1 MGDGS
6 GSWSL
11 GIDLARI
18 SGARPPRS
26 GRLPASGPQENPT
39 IRARIS
45 SLLERLRESPT
56 RWLWFG
62 VGTGVLSGLAAV
74 LFFAALDAASHLTFS
89 ELARF
94 SPPTPPGD
102 RWFETAPSEAPP
114 RRWLLVL
121 LPALGGLVSGLL
133 VYRFAPEAK
142 GHGIDEMIRSFH
154 RAQGVMRARVPL
166 VKGLATIA
174 TLATGGSGG
183 KEGPIAQIGAGI
195 GSFLATRLGLS
206 AYDRRILL
214 LAGAAGGLGAIFRAP
229 LGSAITAIE
238 ILYHEDFE
246 SDALIPCVIS
256 SVTAYVIF
264 VTLIG
269 GARIFAVPALPLVM
283 PRELPGYL
291 VLALLT
297 VPVAHLYIR
306 FFFGVRRWLVDRL
319 RAPRFVAPML
329 GGLGVGCIAWF
340 LPEVLGVG
348 WGYIQQ
354 ALDGRLA
361 WQTMAFVAVGK
372 LVATCFTVGSGGSA
386 GVFGPTLFIGGM
398 LGGVVGF
405 AGSAIAPSFFP
416 HPEAYVLVG
425 MGSFF
430 AGVASAPI
438 GAMLMVAEMTGGY
451 ALLPPLM
458 LASVVAILLMRHTS
472 IYENQVDD
480 QFQSPAHAGDLTV
493 NVLEQMRVA
502 EVFQRSSD
510 IQFVTPDKGFQ
521 AVRDLVLASRDATVP
536 VVTKAGQLV
545 GLITAEQIRPVMD
558 ETQLDRFVVAGDI
571 SAPPVFVHP
580 DDDLFRAH
588 ELFRDSGCP
597 QIPVVEAGRG
607 KYPEIIGMLGYR
619 DMMHAYGR
627 ELARR
632 RDP

>member
-1 MGDGS
+1 
-6 GSWSL
+6 
-11 GIDLARI
+11 
-18 SGARPPRS
+18 
-26 GRLPASGPQENPT
+26 
-39 IRARIS
+39 
-45 SLLERLRESPT
+45 
-56 RWLWFG
+56 

-74 LFFAALDAASHLTFS
+74 IFFAALDAASHWTFL
-89 ELARF
+89 EIARF

-102 RWFETAPSEAPP
+102 QWLASTPLASPP
-114 RRWLLVL
+114 RRWVLLL
-121 LPALGGLVSGLL
+121 LPAFGGLVSGLL
-133 VYRFAPEAK
+133 VYRFAPEAQ

-154 RAQGVMRARVPL
+154 RGQGIIRTRVPL

-174 TLATGGSGG
+174 TLATGGSAG

-206 AYDRRILL
+206 ARDRRILL

-229 LGSAITAIE
+229 LGSAITSIE
-238 ILYHEDFE
+238 ILYREDFE
-246 SDALIPCVIS
+246 SEALIPCVIS
-256 SVTAYVIF
+256 SVTAYVLF

-269 GARIFAVPALPLVM
+269 GARIFAIPALPLVM
-283 PRELPGYL
+283 PREIPGYL
-291 VLALLT
+291 VLALLA
-297 VPVAHLYIR
+297 VPVGHLYVR
-306 FFFGVRRWLVDRL
+306 LFYGVRDRL
-319 RAPRFVAPML
+319 FGRLRTLRFVAPML
-329 GGLGVGCIAWF
+329 GGLAVGCIGWF

-354 ALDGRLA
+354 AVDGRLA
-361 WQTMAFVAVGK
+361 WQTMASVAAGK
-372 LVATCFTVGSGGSA
+372 IIATCLTIGSGASG

-398 LGGVVGF
+398 MGGVIGF
-405 AGSAIAPSFFP
+405 GGKLLAPAFFP

-458 LASVVAILLMRHTS
+458 LASVIAILLMRHTS

-502 EVFQRSSD
+502 DVFERSSE
-510 IQFVTPDKGFQ
+510 IKFLTPDEGFR

-536 VVTKAGQLV
+536 VVTEEGRLV

-558 ETQLDRFVVAGDI
+558 EAHLDRFVVAGDI
-571 SAPPVFVHP
+571 AAPPVYVRP
-580 DDDLFRAH
+580 SDDLFRAH
-588 ELFRDSGCP
+588 ELFRVSGSP
-597 QIPVVEAGRG
+597 QIPVLEDVRG
-607 KYPEIIGMLGYR
+607 EPSRIIGMLGYR

-632 RDP
+632 REH